1 MIEREKMRPTFDITQ
16 PTWARALFLSMAVNN
31 KMVWTDAGITW
42 LTDTIIELAPI
53 NMTTT
58 SRLLNTF
65 QHARGLRSPLKEKV
79 MESLLRIADSLVENE
94 HPAVH
99 NQSKAYM

>member
-1 MIEREKMRPTFDITQ
+1 
-16 PTWARALFLSMAVNN
+16 
-31 KMVWTDAGITW
+31 
-42 LTDTIIELAPI
+42 
-53 NMTTT
+53 MTTT

>member
-1 MIEREKMRPTFDITQ
+1 
-16 PTWARALFLSMAVNN
+16 
-31 KMVWTDAGITW
+31 
-42 LTDTIIELAPI
+42 
-53 NMTTT
+53 
-58 SRLLNTF
+58 
-65 QHARGLRSPLKEKV
+65 